1 MVVPRKKKILIIF
14 FFQMLAFLKT
24 NLIFVIWVENLLRI
38 GVIKKG
44 SCYLLLFAIFVK
56 EEICCA

>member
-1 MVVPRKKKILIIF
+1 MVVPRIIFLLLIF

-24 NLIFVIWVENLLRI
+24 NLILVIWVEILLRI

-44 SCYLLLFAIFVK
+44 GCYFTLVCNFR
-56 EEICCA
+56 

>member
-1 MVVPRKKKILIIF
+1 MVVPRIFFFLLIF

-24 NLIFVIWVENLLRI
+24 NLILVIWVEKLLRI

-44 SCYLLLFAIFVK
+44 NCYFTLVCNF
-56 EEICCA
+56 C